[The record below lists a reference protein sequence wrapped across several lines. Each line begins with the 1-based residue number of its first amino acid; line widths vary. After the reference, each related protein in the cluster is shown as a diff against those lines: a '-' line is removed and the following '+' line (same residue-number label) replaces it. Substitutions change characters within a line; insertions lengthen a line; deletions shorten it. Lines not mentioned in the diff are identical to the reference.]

1 MRSRDLLLSGADYD
15 WITNYYTKWI
25 TGHEISRT
33 DTRFTMYKTSW
44 TTEWTEMVEDTGGGG
59 GSTGD
64 GGGSSS
70 VTIPWVGM
78 GDLNNGIASWGE
90 GQTNWIKYG
99 ENYLRQYKGGN
110 GTVTYA
116 ELFNNDLM
124 GFRTALI
131 RNITIRYNTSDSILL
146 ADWRQW
152 VNSVNDVKMY
162 GAMVNAN
169 INVPGLADA
178 YRSNNVAFLKQ
189 YAIDHPYFF
198 YPYRKLN
205 QAEFNAGQYWNLFS
219 TYTNYIL
226 TMKNGVSSSSS
237 GSGGGNSKPV
247 KRSRTTSRETVR
259 ETIFKYY
266 YWTYYQTSQSTSRVT
281 KWYTDRY
288 SDTRTTGVDP
298 NQRYNGHL
306 LSQTYYDRNDEAT
319 KEYGYVGESDHE
331 KAPVI
336 STGAYSP
343 KIGSIPNRQALDPNS
358 NKWMES
364 REDRQANQSNSKN
377 LYSNNKNELLQTPS
391 NKRNLQTY
399 YVHNEPVS

>member
-33 DTRFTMYKTSW
+33 DTRYTMYKTSW
-44 TTEWTEMVEDTGGGG
+44 TTEWETTETVTVTKPGKTRVYIDISTTGGGAIGGIPDPIALHIANLYVWGYELPGGGRITYDAALRYAQGDTSALVAYTDIREESDPPDYGGRYEVHVECRKTINKAIAAGETSGDGIVTAAIMKAANARALSKACAFAKVSSAGAYFNQYSDSDSYFRWWVGESG
-59 GSTGD
+59 GSTTTKE
-64 GGGSSS
+64 
-70 VTIPWVGM
+70 VTVKK
-78 GDLNNGIASWGE
+78 SR
-90 GQTNWIKYG
+90 QT
-99 ENYLRQYKGGN
+99 Q
-110 GTVTYA
+110 
-116 ELFNNDLM
+116 
-124 GFRTALI
+124 
-131 RNITIRYNTSDSILL
+131 
-146 ADWRQW
+146 
-152 VNSVNDVKMY
+152 
-162 GAMVNAN
+162 
-169 INVPGLADA
+169 
-178 YRSNNVAFLKQ
+178 
-189 YAIDHPYFF
+189 
-198 YPYRKLN
+198 
-205 QAEFNAGQYWNLFS
+205 
-219 TYTNYIL
+219 
-226 TMKNGVSSSSS
+226 
-237 GSGGGNSKPV
+237 
-247 KRSRTTSRETVR
+247 RETVR

-288 SDTRTTGVDP
+288 SDTKQTGVDP

-331 KAPVI
+331 KAPVL
-336 STGAYSP
+336 STGAYTP